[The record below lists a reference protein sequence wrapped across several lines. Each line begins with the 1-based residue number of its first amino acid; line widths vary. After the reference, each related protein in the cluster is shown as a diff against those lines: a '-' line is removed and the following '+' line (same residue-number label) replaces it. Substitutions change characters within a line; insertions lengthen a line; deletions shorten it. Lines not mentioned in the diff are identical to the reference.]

1 MTTEERVEQATAGY
15 IQQLANILHEP
26 NGNKLA
32 ILGIVAIVR
41 LAKTKTGAVGGLLG
55 RIEAA
60 IVESANG
67 GPKPGTNSRSD
78 VVAILRGLASKF
90 QDECD
95 KTQKEQRAFS
105 RHDPQAAAES
115 GAWAGACANHARDVR
130 KLANDIEAEGAK
142 P

>member
-41 LAKTKTGAVGGLLG
+41 LAKTKAGAVGGLLG
-55 RIEAA
+55 RIEAD
-60 IVESANG
+60 IIESANG
-67 GPKPGTNSRSD
+67 GPKPG
-78 VVAILRGLASKF
+78 
-90 QDECD
+90 
-95 KTQKEQRAFS
+95 
-105 RHDPQAAAES
+105 
-115 GAWAGACANHARDVR
+115 
-130 KLANDIEAEGAK
+130 AK